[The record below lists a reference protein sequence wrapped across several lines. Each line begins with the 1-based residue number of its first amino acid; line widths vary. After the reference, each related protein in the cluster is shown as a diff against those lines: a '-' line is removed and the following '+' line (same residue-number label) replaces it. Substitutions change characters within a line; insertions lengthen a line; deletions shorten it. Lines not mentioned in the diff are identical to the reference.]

1 MRNMGGLRKRMPTT
15 FWVYL
20 IGAIALAGVPP
31 FAGFFSKDEILTEAL
46 DLNFIAVDILLTIA
60 AVCTGFYMGRQIFLV
75 FFGPSR
81 HAAAENA
88 EESRPIITVPLMIL
102 AFLSIFG
109 GGLNLPRV
117 HTFADWL
124 EHYFEEFDIH
134 LHATEFNFGVAISA
148 TLLALAA
155 IFVAWLIYGRK
166 PLTTG
171 QPDPLRRY
179 LGPVFTILENKYW
192 VDELYWALFV
202 NPYIAL
208 SRFLAETVDWR
219 FWHDWFHD
227 TLLAHSFRR
236 LARFLSEPVDLGVID
251 GIANGLAS
259 ITIAS
264 AASLRKIQTG
274 YVRNYALSV
283 FIGIV
288 LIIGY
293 LILR

>member
-1 MRNMGGLRKRMPTT
+1 MPTT

-31 FAGFFSKDEILTEAL
+31 FAGFFSKDEILTEARV
-46 DLNFIAVDILLTIA
+46 LNLISVDALLTVA
-60 AVCTGFYMGRQIFLV
+60 ALCTAFYMGRLIFLV
-75 FFGPSR
+75 FFGPPR
-81 HAAAENA
+81 HEAAEHA
-88 EESRPIITVPLMIL
+88 EESPAVITVPLMIL

-124 EHYFEEFDIH
+124 EHYYEEFNIH
-134 LHATEFNFGVAISA
+134 LHAVEFNFGVAISA
-148 TLLALAA
+148 TLLALLA
-155 IFVAWLIYGRK
+155 IFLAWLLYGRR
-166 PLTTG
+166 PLTKG
-171 QPDPLRRY
+171 QADPLRRY
-179 LGPVFTILENKYW
+179 LGPVFRVLEHKYW
-192 VDELYWALFV
+192 VDELYWAIFV

-227 TLLAHSFRR
+227 TLLARSFRHF
-236 LARFLSEPVDLGVID
+236 ARFLAGPVDLGVID

-259 ITIAS
+259 ITISS
-264 AASLRKIQTG
+264 AASLRKLQTG